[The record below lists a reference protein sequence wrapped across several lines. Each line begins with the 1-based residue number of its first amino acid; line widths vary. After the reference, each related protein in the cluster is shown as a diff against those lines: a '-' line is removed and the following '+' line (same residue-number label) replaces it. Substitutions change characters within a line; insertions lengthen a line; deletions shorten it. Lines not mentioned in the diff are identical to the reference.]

1 MEESFQIAFNIIVF
15 GLIFVIGLAV
25 SFASKVAKSV
35 GINPDKEKKEILTET
50 IGVGVVLL
58 FIIFGIFATSYWG
71 G

>member
-1 MEESFQIAFNIIVF
+1 MEDSFQIAFNIIVF
-15 GLIFVIGLAV
+15 VLIFVIGLAV

-35 GINPDKEKKEILTET
+35 KMKPEKEKKEILTET
-50 IGVGVVLL
+50 IGAGVVLL